1 MARADNTR
9 AEGKERVMSVEFQ
22 TSHDMI
28 IAAKRNLTQ
37 DNWDYICGAA
47 ESETTL
53 RRNRLALDCLA
64 FRPRIL
70 RDVRTVDTS
79 ATFIG
84 HKLRIPV
91 LLAPMGGLERFTEN
105 GANDVDT
112 AASEFGSINFISTVT
127 QPSLEEIAANSNHPK
142 VFQIYV
148 RGDDDWIRD
157 LVRRVV
163 KANYAGV
170 TLTVDSSF
178 YGNRERLNPS
188 QMALRRVPAREFQKG
203 LTWDTV
209 KLIQDEIGDIPFML
223 KGIMTAEDA
232 ALAAEHGV
240 NVIYIS
246 NHGGRQLDHVLG
258 NIDMLP
264 EIVAAVDGKADIII
278 DGGFTRGTDV
288 VKALALGATAVGIG
302 RLQAWAL
309 GAGGAAGLVQCLELL
324 EREVETTMGLIGV
337 TSVDQID
344 PSYLTKTMPVRL
356 PHEFSAFPHLPGGR
370 IT

>member
-1 MARADNTR
+1 
-9 AEGKERVMSVEFQ
+9 MSVDFN

-28 IAAKRNLTQ
+28 IMAKRNLSQ

-47 ESETTL
+47 ESETSL
-53 RRNRLALDCLA
+53 RRNRQALDCLA

-70 RDVRTVDTS
+70 RDVREIDTS
-79 ATFIG
+79 ATLQG
-84 HKLRIPV
+84 QKLRIPV
-91 LLAPMGGLERFTEN
+91 TLAPMGGLEKFCP
-105 GANDVDT
+105 GGGNDVDT
-112 AASEFGSINFISTVT
+112 AAGEFGSINFVSTVT
-127 QPSLEEIAANSNHPK
+127 EPSLEEIAANSPHPK

-163 KANYAGV
+163 KAGYWGI
-170 TLTVDSSF
+170 TLTVDSAF

-188 QMALRRVPAREFQKG
+188 QLALRRVPAREFQKG

-209 KLIQDEIGDIPFML
+209 KLIQDEIGDMPFMV

-232 ALAAEHGV
+232 ALAVEHGV

-264 EIVAAVDGKADIII
+264 EIVDAADGKAEILI
-278 DGGFTRGTDV
+278 DGGFTRGTDI
-288 VKALALGATAVGIG
+288 VKAIALGARAVGIG

-309 GAGGAAGLVQCLELL
+309 GAGGAAGLVNCLELL
-324 EREVETTMGLIGV
+324 EREIQTTMGLIGV
-337 TSVDQID
+337 TSLDQVDG
-344 PSYLTKTMPVRL
+344 SYLTKAMPVRL
-356 PHEFSAFPHLPGGR
+356 PHEHSAFPHLPGGR
-370 IT
+370 LV